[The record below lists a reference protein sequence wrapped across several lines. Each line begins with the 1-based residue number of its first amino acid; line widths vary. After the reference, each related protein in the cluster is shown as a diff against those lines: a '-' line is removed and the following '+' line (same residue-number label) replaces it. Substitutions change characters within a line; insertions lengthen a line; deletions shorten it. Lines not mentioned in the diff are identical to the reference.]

1 MFTWDNVSDTQV
13 LHLAVIGQQWIKAK
27 DERKWHDT
35 LFILC
40 LSFWLSLFAT
50 RENICSLE
58 HQEWTTELALCANSH
73 LDLWPVMDA
82 NDVVHYNA
90 TWVHELIVIM
100 LFSMGLWVLQYI
112 DNMLRRLNN
121 IS

>member
-1 MFTWDNVSDTQV
+1 
-13 LHLAVIGQQWIKAK
+13 
-27 DERKWHDT
+27 
-35 LFILC
+35 
-40 LSFWLSLFAT
+40 
-50 RENICSLE
+50 
-58 HQEWTTELALCANSH
+58 
-73 LDLWPVMDA
+73 MDA

-90 TWVHELIVIM
+90 TWVHELIVIL